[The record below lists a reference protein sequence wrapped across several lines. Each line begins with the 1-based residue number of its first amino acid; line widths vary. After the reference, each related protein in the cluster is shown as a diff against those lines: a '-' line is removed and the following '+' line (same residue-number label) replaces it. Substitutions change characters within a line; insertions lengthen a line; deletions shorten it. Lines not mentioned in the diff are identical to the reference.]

1 MVCLKKRRPTSVSE
15 VPTHFK
21 VAPRDA
27 ARGWERPKPSLGQAN
42 GDAGVVQR
50 DGLLGDFE
58 RSSLNEKPVMHRIDG
73 QMCWDVMWK
82 AVKAKTHRNLWRG
95 LNRALKGATDPW
107 DRSRACSTHMAE
119 KSGSASFGSRTS
131 HNLSSQGCTMEGSCS
146 AASLSC
152 SIDQV

>member
-50 DGLLGDFE
+50 VKGTAFWETLNVVL
-58 RSSLNEKPVMHRIDG
+58 SMKSL
-73 QMCWDVMWK
+73 
-82 AVKAKTHRNLWRG
+82 
-95 LNRALKGATDPW
+95 
-107 DRSRACSTHMAE
+107 
-119 KSGSASFGSRTS
+119 
-131 HNLSSQGCTMEGSCS
+131 
-146 AASLSC
+146 
-152 SIDQV
+152 